1 MQAIPTTIK
10 ATSRASVKIGDNYFT
25 VEYSEERM
33 LPQVEEIQSTDIQGN
48 KTSKIIYYKPCLE
61 WMHTLPSIEG
71 TIKSGPFNKIDLNVT
86 NSFLRFSYGIDGY
99 SGHVKF

>member
-48 KTSKIIYYKPCLE
+48 KTSKIIVAD
-61 WMHTLPSIEG
+61 IEKERADLWD
-71 TIKSGPFNKIDLNVT
+71 TVNSECDNQIDIIQDYFKKSK
-86 NSFLRFSYGIDGY
+86 
-99 SGHVKF
+99 K

>member
-33 LPQVEEIQSTDIQGN
+33 IPQVEEIQSTDIQGN
-48 KTSKIIYYKPCLE
+48 KTSKIIVAD
-61 WMHTLPSIEG
+61 IEKERADLWD
-71 TIKSGPFNKIDLNVT
+71 TVNSECDNQIDIIQDYFKKSK
-86 NSFLRFSYGIDGY
+86 
-99 SGHVKF
+99 K

>member
-33 LPQVEEIQSTDIQGN
+33 IPQVEEIRSTDIQGN
-48 KTSKIIYYKPCLE
+48 KTSEIIAAD
-61 WMHTLPSIEG
+61 IEKERADLWD
-71 TIKSGPFNKIDLNVT
+71 TVNSECDNQIDIIQDYFKKSK
-86 NSFLRFSYGIDGY
+86 
-99 SGHVKF
+99 K

>member
-33 LPQVEEIQSTDIQGN
+33 IPQVEEIQSTDIQGN
-48 KTSKIIYYKPCLE
+48 KTSKIIAAD
-61 WMHTLPSIEG
+61 IEKERADLWD
-71 TIKSGPFNKIDLNVT
+71 TVNSECDNQIDIIQDYFKKSK
-86 NSFLRFSYGIDGY
+86 
-99 SGHVKF
+99 K